1 MPTDTRDINLSVWV
15 PWYPVRSVCIPCEK
29 TTGAST
35 CFLLYIHC
43 CDCVSNKVQLSCT
56 VVMSDFPF
64 WWQRSTWLT
73 WFKLTDGEDNLFCT
87 EFFFNFKISFSWL
100 NSKYEY
106 KTTWHY
112 RDAKIMP
119 KFYLHR
125 KCVYILYVWNAVI
138 IYMFPV
144 YVQTSLKFVLL
155 RVLEFVQS
163 PEAAQVSWRWADRR
177 PSVLLYGVFLKSE
190 ASQKCVNFSSRTNRR
205 HV

>member
-1 MPTDTRDINLSVWV
+1 MCVF
-15 PWYPVRSVCIPCEK
+15 PVRRQQAPPPV
-29 TTGAST
+29 
-35 CFLLYIHC
+35 F
-43 CDCVSNKVQLSCT
+43 
-56 VVMSDFPF
+56 
-64 WWQRSTWLT
+64 
-73 WFKLTDGEDNLFCT
+73 FCT
-87 EFFFNFKISFSWL
+87 YIAVIVCPIKCSSLVQSWCPIFLFGGSVLLDWRDLSSQMERTTYFVQNFFFNFKISFSWL

-112 RDAKIMP
+112 RDAKKMP

-155 RVLEFVQS
+155 RVLEFVHS